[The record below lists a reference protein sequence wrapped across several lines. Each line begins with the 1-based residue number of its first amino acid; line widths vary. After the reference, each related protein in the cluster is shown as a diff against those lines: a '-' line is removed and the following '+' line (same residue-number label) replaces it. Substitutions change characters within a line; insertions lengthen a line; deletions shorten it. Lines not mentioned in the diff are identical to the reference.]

1 MIVCK
6 FGGTSVRD
14 AAWIDKA
21 LNIVEK
27 QIERAPILVAS
38 AMGDTTDL
46 LVDIA
51 GSAAA
56 GDSTRTQRT
65 LRTLHVRHTETAA
78 AFLTGETRDAA
89 LARIGSL
96 FEELAALVQGVSL
109 IRECS
114 RRTQDAILSFGELL
128 STTLI
133 NYRALERGINASL
146 LDSRDFIRTNAAF
159 TVATPDFPTT
169 NRLIRETVHPK
180 PGALLVAQGFIAA
193 TADGVTSTLGRG
205 GSDFTASIIGAAL
218 GVEEVQIWT
227 DVSGIMS
234 ADPRVIPTARTVPE
248 LRYDEAAELAF
259 FGAKVV
265 HPYTILPAIDHGI
278 PVLVKNTGRPQD
290 AGTEIRADTPERG
303 IRAIATKSGIS
314 LVTVSSSRMINAY
327 GFLKDIFAVFDAHQV
342 SVDLVATSEVS
353 VTSTVDSDVAVDR
366 VVKDLEEYGAVT
378 VEDGKAI
385 VSLVGQDLWK
395 ESSFIARVF
404 NALQGIPVRLISLG
418 SSDTNLSLVVPAER
432 AGEALAA
439 LHGEFF

>member
-21 LNIVEK
+21 LDIVDG

-46 LVDIA
+46 LVEIA
-51 GSAAA
+51 GSAAT
-56 GDSTRTQRT
+56 GDSTRTQ
-65 LRTLHVRHTETAA
+65 RTLHVRHTETAA
-78 AFLTGETRDAA
+78 AFLTGDTREAA

-133 NYRALERGINASL
+133 NYRALERGIEASL

-159 TVATPDFPTT
+159 TGATPDFTTT
-169 NRLIRETVHPK
+169 NRLIREKVHPK
-180 PGALLVAQGFIAA
+180 RGALLVAQGFIAA
-193 TADGVTSTLGRG
+193 TADGVTTTLGRG

-404 NALQGIPVRLISLG
+404 NTLQGIPVRLISLG

-439 LHGEFF
+439 LHAEFF